1 MESQHAK
8 PHTVA
13 CCCPKMLAAAGQ
25 NHCRERSI
33 SFAVS
38 GQFKV
43 AAYTWA
49 AKGELTLDPGEELTE
64 AVEALRR
71 LLAAPIK

>member
-1 MESQHAK
+1 MDKGIPGTTS
-8 PHTVA
+8 HTLVA
-13 CCCPKMLAAAGQ
+13 FCCPKMIAAAGQ

-43 AAYTWA
+43 AAYS
-49 AKGELTLDPGEELTE
+49 
-64 AVEALRR
+64 
-71 LLAAPIK
+71 

>member
-1 MESQHAK
+1 
-8 PHTVA
+8 
-13 CCCPKMLAAAGQ
+13 MLAAAGH

-43 AAYTWA
+43 AAYTRRGDKA
-49 AKGELTLDPGEELTE
+49 RRSPAKI
-64 AVEALRR
+64 ALWTREIFVR
-71 LLAAPIK
+71 WG